1 MSLIKKEE
9 MGQFFDGANKQ
20 NHRQSLQSGA
30 NFGRKKVPSEKSVKR
45 ALKPAEAMKDVFQE
59 LFFCG

>member
-1 MSLIKKEE
+1 
-9 MGQFFDGANKQ
+9 MGQFFDGASKQ
-20 NHRQSLQSGA
+20 KHTRQSLQSGA